1 MKLAWTLIAV
11 LVLTG
16 CSKEPPPYESRYT
29 EPADTKPVAVTVIG
43 DSFTAGTEYGGQGGA
58 GWPMLA
64 AVKLRGQGVD
74 VAMARP
80 AQEGAGW
87 VEPNSKGT
95 VFATEVKG
103 NVSEATSL
111 VVLFGSLNDGSI
123 PPEVLTPAV
132 VATLADVKAAAPNA
146 RLLVIGPPTLGRGTP
161 EKPGKM
167 PAVRDAVKA
176 GADAAGAV
184 FVDPIAENWFSDP
197 AFIGADGVHPSDAGH
212 QMMAE
217 KIAPLITTLLQQP

>member
-1 MKLAWTLIAV
+1 MLIAV
-11 LVLTG
+11 LVLAG

-29 EPADTKPVAVTVIG
+29 EPAVVAPVAVTVIG
-43 DSFTAGTEYGGQGGA
+43 DSFTAGTEYGGQGGK

-64 AVKLRGQGVD
+64 AAKLRGQGVE

-95 VFATEVKG
+95 VFSGEVKG
-103 NVSEATSL
+103 SMSEATRL
-111 VVLFGSLNDGSI
+111 VVLFGSLNDGSV
-123 PPEVLTPAV
+123 PADVLTPAV
-132 VATLADVKAAAPNA
+132 AATLAEAKTAAPNA

-176 GADAAGAV
+176 GAEAAGAV

-197 AFIGADGVHPSDAGH
+197 AWIGADGVHPSDAGH
-212 QMMAE
+212 QMMADR
-217 KIAPLITTLLQQP
+217 IAPLIAAQVQQPVTG